1 MRTFED
7 LQTGMML
14 STENEL
20 SAELM
25 AENAERYREVTGA
38 EKGKSTGKG
47 KGAGKGKGTG
57 TTDSETPDTGSGE

>member
-7 LQTGMML
+7 LQTGRIL

-25 AENAERYREVTGA
+25 AENAERYREVT
-38 EKGKSTGKG
+38 E
-47 KGAGKGKGTG
+47 AGKGKNAGKGTG
-57 TTDSETPDTGSGE
+57 AGKSAKKTDTGSVE

>member
-25 AENAERYREVTGA
+25 AENAERYKEVGSKA
-38 EKGKSTGKG
+38 KG
-47 KGAGKGKGTG
+47 KGSTKADQKPT
-57 TTDSETPDTGSGE
+57 E